1 MRPKTIIYI
10 YMKKIL
16 LICAL
21 LFAVVQVS
29 FSQNNLIEVVYLKN
43 GSIIKGTIIE
53 QIPNK
58 SLKIETPDG
67 SFLVCDMED
76 VIKITKEP
84 VSSRKH
90 VSTDPHA
97 DEYVR
102 KGYKGFVDLG
112 YTFGIGDYS
121 LNRLEITTSHG
132 FQFNP
137 YIFLGGG
144 AGIHYY
150 HEADQAA
157 MPLFVDFRVN
167 FKKGSIVPFAGLK
180 TGYTF
185 LLSDDIGDLGFYCA
199 PSIGFKM
206 MTSHRMAVNLSLGYT
221 VQLFDYYYSDHYHSY
236 RYATENLSGIS
247 IKLGLEF

>member
-1 MRPKTIIYI
+1 
-10 YMKKIL
+10 MKKIL
-16 LICAL
+16 FLCVL
-21 LFAVVQVS
+21 LFAVVQAS

-58 SLKIETPDG
+58 SLKIETRDG

-84 VSSRKH
+84 IRSRKQI
-90 VSTDPHA
+90 SA
-97 DEYVR
+97 DLYAGEYVR
-102 KGYKGFVDLG
+102 RGYKGFVDFG

-121 LNRLEITTSHG
+121 INRLEITTSHG

-144 AGIHYY
+144 TGLHYF
-150 HEADQAA
+150 HESESTA
-157 MPLFVDFRVN
+157 MPLFADFRVN
-167 FKKGSIVPFAGLK
+167 FKKGSVVPFAGLK

-185 LLSDDIGDLGFYCA
+185 MLSDDVEDLGFYCA
-199 PSIGFKM
+199 PSVGVKVM
-206 MTSHRMAVNLSLGYT
+206 MNHRMALNLSLGYT
-221 VQLFDYYYSDHYHSY
+221 IQLFDYYYSDYY
-236 RYATENLSGIS
+236 NYYFYATENLSGIS
-247 IKLGLEF
+247 LKLGLEF